1 MEAILRK
8 DAMVWTSVMA
18 MEMENRNDCNI
29 KLMTRYGVEK
39 EIEDDSLG
47 LDLGIWVHSA
57 TVQ

>member
-1 MEAILRK
+1 M
-8 DAMVWTSVMA
+8 MVWTSVMGNGDGK
-18 MEMENRNDCNI
+18 EWKDSRNDCNI

-39 EIEDDSLG
+39 RERNEDDSLG